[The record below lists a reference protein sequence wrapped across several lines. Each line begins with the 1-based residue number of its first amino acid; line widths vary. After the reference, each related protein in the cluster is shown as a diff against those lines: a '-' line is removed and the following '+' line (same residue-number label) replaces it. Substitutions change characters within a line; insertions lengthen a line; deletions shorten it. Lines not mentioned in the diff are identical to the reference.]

1 MHEIVCIPEGDICES
16 WYSVDDVTV
25 VVFDQLI
32 GRHVGLVADLVMGEV
47 GTLLT
52 GPMPMPAEATLN
64 GYFTK

>member
-16 WYSVDDVTV
+16 RCSVDDVTG

-47 GTLLT
+47 GALFT
-52 GPMPMPAEATLN
+52 GPMPMPAEATLMV
-64 GYFTK
+64 YFTK

>member
-16 WYSVDDVTV
+16 WYIVDDVIGI
-25 VVFDQLI
+25 VFDQLI